1 MSQTALKN
9 SSSTLQK
16 VSRQQLDWK
25 NNTIILSPVV
35 SMMDYYAQEYLNS
48 IGSSDNIQSSNPDF
62 EKEQTLAKLV
72 TEEYNNYKR
81 NFSEHIVFDINDDS
95 KILSL
100 CIIIMGYILCRC
112 HNRLSTGSSCLYLL

>member
-1 MSQTALKN
+1 
-9 SSSTLQK
+9 
-16 VSRQQLDWK
+16 
-25 NNTIILSPVV
+25 
-35 SMMDYYAQEYLNS
+35 MMDYYAQEYLNS

-100 CIIIMGYILCRC
+100 CIIVGKILCRC
-112 HNRLSTGSSCLYLL
+112 HN